1 MKKRVAI
8 LACILFIINCCLFS
22 VGADSTVSVNEYG
35 QVEIFRNIL
44 DNFQVKGANM
54 KLQDVSYKEGQAVP
68 EVLYPKEFGGHY
80 YDEQGKLHV
89 NVTVSSKNM
98 LASKDSA
105 ATAMAEIIRKN
116 DIDTNLVKYAYSDL
130 LEMQDTINADNSIWN
145 LGVASFVIDVVK
157 NKIIINIKSEFA
169 DYQDSIIALL
179 QRLDIDLKAVD
190 FALTDDLP
198 ELLES
203 AQSKDSPNGTTSV
216 PAPRAS
222 SPVISLPGGE
232 VYYKFGLFYLNKS
245 YGSIGFNAVRND
257 NGQYGFVTNYHVI
270 QTDRV
275 MYNGGDQEI
284 GKYQKGSRGNNH
296 DEAFVQFGYAVPTQI
311 TGICCM
317 STPSCLDSKYSNAE
331 ITAGLSVFRQART
344 TQVTTGTVL
353 NANFNFSLDGYSYTA
368 IEISNNTQGGDSGS
382 FIGTRFANSD
392 ASGVPGY
399 KKVRLM
405 GITFA
410 KINSNSHGLCL
421 KIDGVL
427 NALNVSVVYGG
438 NRTVTNYG
446 SWS

>member
-1 MKKRVAI
+1 
-8 LACILFIINCCLFS
+8 
-22 VGADSTVSVNEYG
+22 
-35 QVEIFRNIL
+35 
-44 DNFQVKGANM
+44 
-54 KLQDVSYKEGQAVP
+54 
-68 EVLYPKEFGGHY
+68 
-80 YDEQGKLHV
+80 
-89 NVTVSSKNM
+89 M

-157 NKIIINIKSEFA
+157 NKIIINIKSECA

-275 MYNGGDQEI
+275 
-284 GKYQKGSRGNNH
+284 S
-296 DEAFVQFGYAVPTQI
+296 
-311 TGICCM
+311 
-317 STPSCLDSKYSNAE
+317 
-331 ITAGLSVFRQART
+331 ITA
-344 TQVTTGTVL
+344 
-353 NANFNFSLDGYSYTA
+353 A
-368 IEISNNTQGGDSGS
+368 I
-382 FIGTRFANSD
+382 R
-392 ASGVPGY
+392 
-399 KKVRLM
+399 K
-405 GITFA
+405 
-410 KINSNSHGLCL
+410 
-421 KIDGVL
+421 
-427 NALNVSVVYGG
+427 
-438 NRTVTNYG
+438 
-446 SWS
+446 